1 MLGKRK
7 NLGYRAP
14 DKNACLGPCVTKYL
28 LIQVCIVIICIIN
41 LFLTQKVVFVMTFLE
56 LHKRIVQ
63 TRKARK
69 GVKNR
74 EDYFQDDDREEFWK
88 SVYKRALYIANE
100 VVKHYEKKGAYD
112 SSEKFHLSWGEDPND
127 YFDDY
132 IKQMKAYEKEVKDYQ
147 NLWKEHSEL
156 FDEKLKSDNEI
167 AQLKRELS
175 AAKAEL
181 VRVKRGGRYKDY
193 KKEHQVVNYKQEHP
207 LATVRE
213 IAKALGIS
221 TTTVQKALVA
231 NGLNK
236 RKGE

>member
-1 MLGKRK
+1 
-7 NLGYRAP
+7 
-14 DKNACLGPCVTKYL
+14 
-28 LIQVCIVIICIIN
+28 
-41 LFLTQKVVFVMTFLE
+41 MTFLE
-56 LHKRIVQ
+56 LQNQIVQ

-69 GVKNR
+69 GIKNR
-74 EDYFQDDDREEFWK
+74 EDYFQDDETEEFWT

-112 SSEKFHLSWGEDPND
+112 SSEKFHLSWGEAPND

-147 NLWKEHSEL
+147 KLWKEHSEL
-156 FDEKLKSDNEI
+156 FDGKLKSDKEI

-193 KKEHQVVNYKQEHP
+193 AKEHKVVNYKKENP
-207 LATVRE
+207 SATVRE

>member
-1 MLGKRK
+1 M
-7 NLGYRAP
+7 
-14 DKNACLGPCVTKYL
+14 
-28 LIQVCIVIICIIN
+28 
-41 LFLTQKVVFVMTFLE
+41 FVMTFLE

-112 SSEKFHLSWGEDPND
+112 SSEKFHLSWGEAPND

-147 NLWKEHSEL
+147 KLWKEHSEL
-156 FDEKLKSDNEI
+156 FDGKLKSDKEI

-193 KKEHQVVNYKQEHP
+193 AKEHKVVNYKKENP
-207 LATVRE
+207 SATVRE

-236 RKGE
+236 QKG

>member
-1 MLGKRK
+1 
-7 NLGYRAP
+7 
-14 DKNACLGPCVTKYL
+14 
-28 LIQVCIVIICIIN
+28 
-41 LFLTQKVVFVMTFLE
+41 MTFLE
-56 LHKRIVQ
+56 LQNQIVQ

-69 GVKNR
+69 GIKNR
-74 EDYFQDDDREEFWK
+74 EDYFQDDETEEFWT

-112 SSEKFHLSWGEDPND
+112 SSEKFHLSWGEAPND

-147 NLWKEHSEL
+147 KLWKEHSEL

-167 AQLKRELS
+167 TQLKRELS

>member
-1 MLGKRK
+1 M
-7 NLGYRAP
+7 
-14 DKNACLGPCVTKYL
+14 
-28 LIQVCIVIICIIN
+28 
-41 LFLTQKVVFVMTFLE
+41 FVMTFLE

-112 SSEKFHLSWGEDPND
+112 GSEKFHLSWGDAPKD
-127 YFDDY
+127 FFDDY

-207 LATVRE
+207 SATVRE

>member
-112 SSEKFHLSWGEDPND
+112 SSEKFHLSWGEAPND

-147 NLWKEHSEL
+147 KLWKEHSEL
-156 FDEKLKSDNEI
+156 FDGKLKSDKEI

-193 KKEHQVVNYKQEHP
+193 AKEHKVVNYKKENP
-207 LATVRE
+207 SATVRE

-236 RKGE
+236 QKG